1 MKKLLII
8 TLIFAACQPKT
19 AEQQEQSITPEEEQ
33 IAKDLIQGVFDD
45 IWARA
50 DSTKLLDYHT
60 DDFILLEHGEVW
72 TNDTIYQY
80 MREQNTRSNRPI
92 RTNEMDYLWIE
103 KYGQSIQLGYHNYAD
118 FTQGDSI
125 VYKGQWL
132 ESALAVPTENGWRLK
147 MMHSTRVRRSN

>member
-1 MKKLLII
+1 MKKLL
-8 TLIFAACQPKT
+8 LIALLFAACQPKEV
-19 AEQQEQSITPEEEQ
+19 EQQEQPITPEEEQ

-45 IWARA
+45 IWAGA

-80 MREQNTRSNRPI
+80 VRRQNARENKVI
-92 RTNEMDYLWIE
+92 RTNRMDFLWVE
-103 KYGQSIQLGYHNYAD
+103 KYGQSIQMGYHNYAD
-118 FTQGDSI
+118 FTRGDSI
-125 VYKGQWL
+125 IFKGQWL

-147 MMHSTRVRRSN
+147 MMHSTRVPRRN